1 VQLLL
6 LCLAT
11 THAHP
16 YNSIHHFHMSHNP
29 FLVGGEACLHLS
41 TVPRFVATVFRQM
54 GKNDFCCAP
63 NCSNRRNRQRNIQFY
78 RIPKD
83 KAVRRKWLQRIR
95 RKGFEPTESTRLC
108 SQHFLGGKRS
118 MDPANA
124 SYLPSLFDH
133 SHAKSVKT
141 RITQTSCNAGSQV
154 DDVPKVKRKSSRA
167 RVSQLNALQ
176 SA

>member
-1 VQLLL
+1 MRIRHL
-6 LCLAT
+6 
-11 THAHP
+11 
-16 YNSIHHFHMSHNP
+16 HMSHNP
-29 FLVGGEACLHLS
+29 FLVGGQACLHLS
-41 TVPRFVATVFRQM
+41 TVPRFVSTVFRQM

-141 RITQTSCNAGSQV
+141 RITQTSRNAGSQV

>member
-1 VQLLL
+1 MSTSYRTTG
-6 LCLAT
+6 CLRKFT
-11 THAHP
+11 L
-16 YNSIHHFHMSHNP
+16 IRHFHMSHNP
-29 FLVGGEACLHLS
+29 FLVGGQACLRLS
-41 TVPRFVATVFRQM
+41 TVLRFVATVFRQM

-83 KAVRRKWLQRIR
+83 KAVRRKWLERIR

-141 RITQTSCNAGSQV
+141 RITQTSRNAGSKV
-154 DDVPKVKRKSSRA
+154 DDVPKVKRKSSRT

>member
-1 VQLLL
+1 
-6 LCLAT
+6 
-11 THAHP
+11 
-16 YNSIHHFHMSHNP
+16 MSRNP
-29 FLVGGEACLHLS
+29 FRVGGQVDCCVCVA
-41 TVPRFVATVFRQM
+41 VATLFLQM

-83 KAVRRKWLQRIR
+83 KAVRQKWLQRIR

-118 MDPANA
+118 MDPASA

-133 SHAKSVKT
+133 SHNKSVKT
-141 RITQTSCNAGSQV
+141 RITQTSRNAGSQV
-154 DDVPKVKRKSSRA
+154 DDVHKVKRKSS

-176 SA
+176 RLDWFKSVNYFCCSKSNIISVFYYKL